1 MRRFILFLLIVSL
14 LVLFPGCAG
23 NKKVQ
28 PQNELFTD
36 AFFEDVVSIGSA
48 FTERLTGAQMEPA
61 VAYLKGLHLTP
72 TDAVVTPTNEKGE
85 FIFGTPSLAI
95 VKRDGTE
102 VEFLHN
108 TRTLTNVDEA
118 NLGSW
123 VTPEGVNF
131 TLGMQD
137 VFWQV
142 VKEYG
147 GEDTLP

>member
-1 MRRFILFLLIVSL
+1 MKRAISL
-14 LVLFPGCAG
+14 LLAALLLLAFPGCAG

-102 VEFLHN
+102 LMFFYNDH
-108 TRTLTNVDEA
+108 TLTCVSDPA
-118 NLGSW
+118 YGSW
-123 VTPEGVNF
+123 ATAENEGLYEGLKEVIFPPEEES
-131 TLGMQD
+131 T
-137 VFWQV
+137 
-142 VKEYG
+142 
-147 GEDTLP
+147 T

>member
-102 VEFLHN
+102 LMFFYNDH
-108 TRTLTNVDEA
+108 TLTCVSDPA
-118 NLGSW
+118 YGSW
-123 VTPEGVNF
+123 ATAENEGLYEGLKEVIFPPEEES
-131 TLGMQD
+131 T
-137 VFWQV
+137 
-142 VKEYG
+142 
-147 GEDTLP
+147 T